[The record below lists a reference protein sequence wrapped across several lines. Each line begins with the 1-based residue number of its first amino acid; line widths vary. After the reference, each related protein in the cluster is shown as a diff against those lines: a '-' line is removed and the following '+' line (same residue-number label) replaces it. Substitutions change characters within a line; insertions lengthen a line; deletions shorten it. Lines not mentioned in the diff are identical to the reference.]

1 MDFNI
6 NMKTPAGRKKSYGL
20 IFVGVV
26 IIFLAIKY
34 FSTPSWNKWLKND
47 IKENFVKIDSLEKT
61 KEPIFLE
68 IKKKDIEIAKKDS
81 IILDLS
87 KQRVKLLKS
96 LNYYRNE
103 NLKIKDAY
111 LNNSINKRIELFA
124 KLAIEKDTIP
134 KKKP

>member
-61 KEPIFLE
+61 KEPILLE
-68 IKKKDIEIAKKDS
+68 INKKDIEIAKKDS

-87 KQRVKLLKS
+87 KQRLKLLKS
-96 LNYYRNE
+96 INYYRNE

-134 KKKP
+134 KNKP